1 VTTDFMKNVIS
12 DMNLDLDAEA
22 MEDILNSLNK
32 DAKKEDKKDDEDKE
46 KK

>member
-1 VTTDFMKNVIS
+1 MKNVIS

-32 DAKKEDKKDDEDKE
+32 DPKKEEKKDEEDKE
-46 KK
+46 KKWLFTK

>member
-32 DAKKEDKKDDEDKE
+32 DAKKEEKKDDEDKE

>member
-1 VTTDFMKNVIS
+1 MKNVIS

-32 DAKKEDKKDDEDKE
+32 DAKKEEKKDDEDKE
-46 KK
+46 KKWLLT

>member
-1 VTTDFMKNVIS
+1 MKNVIS

-32 DAKKEDKKDDEDKE
+32 DAKKEEKKDDEDKE

>member
-1 VTTDFMKNVIS
+1 MKNVIS

-46 KK
+46 KKWLLI